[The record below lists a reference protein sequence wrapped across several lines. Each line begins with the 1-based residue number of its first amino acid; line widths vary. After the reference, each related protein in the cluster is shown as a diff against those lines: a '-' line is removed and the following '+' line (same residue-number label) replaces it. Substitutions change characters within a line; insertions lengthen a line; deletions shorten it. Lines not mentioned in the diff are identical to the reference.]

1 MNNFM
6 VKLGETSNG
15 RIIEVPDLIIFG
27 AGIMMLI
34 LIVSLANKNK

>member
-1 MNNFM
+1 M

-15 RIIEVPDLIIFG
+15 KIIEVPDLIIFG
-27 AGIMMLI
+27 AGLMLLI

>member
-6 VKLGETSNG
+6 VKLGETSSG

-27 AGIMMLI
+27 AGLMLLI